1 MIPPIVHLDHCD
13 SRLSTKHSSETFGHL
28 VQKLN
33 RLAPKSPLLLCGSN
47 FTDEHWVALVNLGS
61 NLAQHE
67 KVLLI
72 DATNGG
78 RRLSNVLFGKN
89 SGIDTP
95 IRISENFAVC
105 QMTDAVE
112 EPSGWHAHFRG
123 LRADRI
129 ILVRSLMQLK
139 TNDWRLQSPRVR
151 VVGICSPSDLG
162 GKSWQE
168 FEQNFDAHRSLGLWV
183 VES

>member
-13 SRLSTKHSSETFGHL
+13 PRLSTKHNSETFGHL

-33 RLAPKSPLLLCGSN
+33 RLAPKSPLLFCGST

-61 NLAQHE
+61 SLAQHE

-72 DATNGG
+72 DAINGG
-78 RRLSNVLFGKN
+78 RRLAHVLTGKN
-89 SGIDTP
+89 SGFDTP
-95 IRISENFAVC
+95 VRISENFAVC
-105 QMTDAVE
+105 QMADAVE
-112 EPSGWHAHFRG
+112 EPSSWHAHFRG

-151 VVGICSPSDLG
+151 VIGICSPSDLG

-168 FEQNFDAHRSLGLWV
+168 FEQNFDAQRSLGLWV